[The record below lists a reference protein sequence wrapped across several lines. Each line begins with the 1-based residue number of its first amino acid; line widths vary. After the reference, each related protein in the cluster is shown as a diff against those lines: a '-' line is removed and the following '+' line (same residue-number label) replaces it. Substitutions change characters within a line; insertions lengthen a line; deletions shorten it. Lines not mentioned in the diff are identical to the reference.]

1 MRLTRREFIKAHAGA
16 AAALG
21 LTASGLLRLENVLA
35 AEGAPP
41 VVWLQAQDCTA
52 CTMSLLDTV
61 RYATADSLLVDTI
74 DLDYH
79 TTVMAAAG
87 DLAVGAAE
95 DALSRGGYV
104 LVVDGAI
111 PTADGGRYCY
121 LWEGMTALEGV
132 KAFAAN
138 AAWILCVGTCAS
150 YGGVCAGSPN
160 PTGAQSVSQV
170 IGNTSKL
177 INLPGCPPHPDWMV
191 GTIAYLLAQG
201 AAPQLDSNRRPTGYY
216 GERIHEEC
224 PLHDRYYEEGIF
236 AHYFSGTGCLR
247 KLGCRGPDTRADC
260 PQRRW
265 NASDTGPGV
274 NWCIGAGAPCY
285 GCTEPTFPDGMSP
298 FYTSTLG
305 GGGDDEGGGEGG
317 DHEGSGE
324 AGGSGGTT
332 SPQVARIEAQIAD
345 RQAKLDAKITSTT
358 QRWQHRMAGKDPA
371 TVAKLQAKLD
381 RWVAQQ
387 RQSFANWQ
395 ARQRQKIAQLAQP
408 VYSGGHDD

>member
-1 MRLTRREFIKAHAGA
+1 MRLTRREFLRAHATA

-21 LTASGLLRLENVLA
+21 LSASGLLRLEQVLA
-35 AEGAPP
+35 AEGAAP

-52 CTMSLLDTV
+52 CSMSLLNTV
-61 RYATADSLLVDTI
+61 RYQTADTLLLDTI
-74 DLDYH
+74 DLNYH

-87 DLAVGAAE
+87 DMAVGVAE
-95 DALSRGGYV
+95 DTLNRSGYV

-150 YGGVCAGSPN
+150 YGGICAGSPN
-160 PTGAQSVSQV
+160 PTGAQSVTQV
-170 IGNTSKL
+170 IGSTPKL

-224 PLHDRYYEEGIF
+224 PLHERYYEEGIF
-236 AHYFSGTGCLR
+236 APYFSATGCLR
-247 KLGCRGPDTRADC
+247 KLGCRGPDTRSDC
-260 PQRRW
+260 PTRRW
-265 NASDTGPGV
+265 NADDAGAGV
-274 NWCIGAGAPCY
+274 NWCIGAGGPCY

-298 FYTSTLG
+298 FFTDSLSG
-305 GGGDDEGGGEGG
+305 GGEDGEGGEGGGEHEGG
-317 DHEGSGE
+317 DDHEGSGSGNTRSGSGSDSE
-324 AGGSGGTT
+324 TGSGSGSGGSTD
-332 SPQVARIEAQIAD
+332 PRVARIQD
-345 RQAKLDAKITSTT
+345 RSTT
-358 QRWQHRMAGKDPA
+358 A
-371 TVAKLQAKLD
+371 
-381 RWVAQQ
+381 
-387 RQSFANWQ
+387 
-395 ARQRQKIAQLAQP
+395 ARR
-408 VYSGGHDD
+408 SSRR